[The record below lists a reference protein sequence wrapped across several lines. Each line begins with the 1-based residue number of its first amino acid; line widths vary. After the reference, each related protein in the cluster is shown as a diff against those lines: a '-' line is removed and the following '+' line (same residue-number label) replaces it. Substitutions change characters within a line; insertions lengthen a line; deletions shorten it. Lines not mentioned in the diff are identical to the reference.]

1 MLRKYTPI
9 ENYYKTTN
17 KNYIM
22 SFKKFNIEKTDD
34 LYKKK
39 EKKQ

>member
-1 MLRKYTPI
+1 MLRKYTPTK
-9 ENYYKTTN
+9 NYYKITN

-22 SFKKFNIEKTDD
+22 SFKKINIEKPDD

-39 EKKQ
+39 KKR